1 MKELTPMSR
10 YKTGMT
16 TLRHQ
21 MSAYS
26 EELRLNKAQSK
37 SIPYPFD
44 RYGKVSTK
52 GVESDF
58 IMIFKDK
65 QNKEVSFALIFD
77 YINKTADQQMVFGS
91 IKFGVNDGEIKTGAP
106 MNLETFKNTLNEF
119 NKTIGNMKNKTF
131 EKIMTAFS
139 VAFMKE
145 EFNLKE
151 ELTTATSA
159 VTKFLENKTKELNI
173 NQLET
178 LANDS
183 KDLHAQAER
192 TVEKR
197 LKATKIYKER
207 EELRRRVEELNKLID
222 AKRSDLENEERV
234 TEKKRMAKT
243 ADKTLD
249 QAKQKLDDSVENELT
264 KYPAA
269 VKSRLKI

>member
-10 YKTGMT
+10 YKTGLA
-16 TLRHQ
+16 TLRYK

-26 EELRLNKAQSK
+26 DELLLNKAQSK

-44 RYGKVSTK
+44 RYGKGSTK

-58 IMIFKDK
+58 ILIFKDK

-77 YINKTADQQMVFGS
+77 YIDKTPDQQMVFGS
-91 IKFGVNDGEIKTGAP
+91 IKFGVNDGELKTGAP
-106 MNLETFKNTLNEF
+106 MNLDTFKNTLNAF
-119 NKTIGNMKNKTF
+119 NKDIQNMKDKSF
-131 EKIMTAFS
+131 DKLMTAFS

-151 ELTTATSA
+151 ELNTATSS
-159 VTKFLENKTKELNI
+159 VTQFLQSKTKELNI

-183 KDLHAQAER
+183 KDLHKKAEQ
-192 TVEKR
+192 TVDKR

-222 AKRSDLENEERV
+222 EKRASLEEEERV
-234 TEKKRMAKT
+234 NEKKKMAKT

-249 QAKQKLDDSVENELT
+249 AAKQKLDDSVEKELK